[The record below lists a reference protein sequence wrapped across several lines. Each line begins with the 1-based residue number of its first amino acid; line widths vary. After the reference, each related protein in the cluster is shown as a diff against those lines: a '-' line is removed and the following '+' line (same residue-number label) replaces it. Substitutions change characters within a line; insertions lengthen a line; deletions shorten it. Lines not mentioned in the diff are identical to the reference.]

1 MYQYEVRPR
10 PGRGCAGQP
19 ANCQQRS
26 SIIRN
31 YSIQI
36 SSLLTAFHRSGKAA
50 WRIACVLMTGCL
62 AAVLSACGGVTFN
75 PASSQGGS
83 QPAAALT
90 LISCGVQS
98 LTGAQNRTCSVYL
111 SAAATTSTPV
121 ALSSSDAA
129 LKLPAS
135 VVVETG
141 AKSAD
146 FTAVTEAV
154 AKSVRVTIAG
164 KADGVTETD
173 VITVNPA
180 FAPDPISAPT
190 LKEFSCVKQSLTG
203 PATIEC
209 SILLNSA
216 ATHETVVNLSSSS
229 DVLRTPK
236 SVSVA
241 PGKIS
246 VSFSVTASE
255 VNTTQ
260 KVTLSAAADTVS
272 RTQTILI
279 YPAAT
284 SSPVATLSRL
294 SCSMETLVGP
304 ATTSCSV
311 YLSQAMKSKKSVTLT
326 SSSGAL
332 RTPTT
337 VSIPAGTMSASF
349 TVTASAVKTA
359 QKVTLTAYASGV
371 KQTATITLSPKIVA
385 TLSSLSCGTQ
395 SLSGTQTKACT
406 VSLSAP
412 AMSQTPVTL
421 SSSNSALK
429 VPSSV
434 TVATGSSSAAFNIR
448 ATAVKATTIVT
459 LTAASGGVKKTE
471 TFTLS
476 PTNSTPGAAAKLNGL
491 SCGTQSL
498 TGAQTKAC
506 TVSLSAAAP
515 GSMLVI
521 LSSSSGALH
530 TPASVTVASGQ
541 TTAAFNI
548 TTSAVSTSQK
558 ATLTATADG
567 VAQAIVITLYPAQA
581 ATPTLNK
588 ISCGTQTLIG
598 PTTEPCSVFL
608 SSAAL
613 SPTVVLLSSNKTAL
627 QVPASVTI
635 AAGSTSAGFSAKALV
650 VTKAVTA
657 TVTATSNGV
666 SLTDVFQLTTSS
678 TQSSTTQHAIQLNW
692 DPPSSASDTITG
704 YNVYRTT
711 GSGSD
716 YSVLSSVDTQT
727 SFTDSTVQSG
737 TTYQYVVKS
746 VDANGVESVPSSPVS
761 VTVP

>member
-1 MYQYEVRPR
+1 MYQCEVRPR
-10 PGRGCAGQP
+10 PAHGCAGQP
-19 ANCQQRS
+19 ANCQQSS

-36 SSLLTAFHRSGKAA
+36 FSLLTAFHPFGKVA

-62 AAVLSACGGVTFN
+62 AALLSACGGVTFN
-75 PASSQGGS
+75 PASSQGGT
-83 QPAAALT
+83 PAAALT
-90 LISCGVQS
+90 MISCGVQT
-98 LTGAQNRTCSVYL
+98 LTGAQARTCSVYL

-129 LKLPAS
+129 LKLPAA

-141 AKSAD
+141 TKSAD
-146 FTAVTEAV
+146 FTAVTDAV
-154 AKSVRVTIAG
+154 TKPVRVTITG

-173 VITVNPA
+173 VITLNPA
-180 FAPDPISAPT
+180 FGPDPISAPT
-190 LKEFSCVKQSLTG
+190 IKDFSCAKQSLTG
-203 PATIEC
+203 PATVAC

-216 ATHETVVNLSSSS
+216 ATHETVVSLLSSSS
-229 DVLRTPK
+229 VLRTPK

-241 PGKIS
+241 PGKTS
-246 VSFSVTASE
+246 VSFNVTASE

-260 KVTLSAAADTVS
+260 KVTLSATADTVS
-272 RTQTILI
+272 RIQTILI
-279 YPAAT
+279 YPAA
-284 SSPVATLSRL
+284 SSSHVATLTKL
-294 SCSMETLVGP
+294 TCSTETLVGP
-304 ATTSCSV
+304 ATASCSV
-311 YLSQAMKSKKSVTLT
+311 YLSQAMKSKESVTLT
-326 SSSGAL
+326 SSSSAL
-332 RTPTT
+332 RIPAT
-337 VSIPAGTMSASF
+337 VSIAAGTTSASF

-359 QKVTLTAYASGV
+359 QTVTMTAYASGV
-371 KQTATITLSPKIVA
+371 KQTATITLSPKLVA

-395 SLSGTQTKACT
+395 SLSGGQTKACT

-412 AMSQTPVTL
+412 ATSNTLVTL
-421 SSSNSALK
+421 SSSSSALK

-434 TVATGSSSAAFNIR
+434 TVAPGAISAPFNIT
-448 ATAVKATTIVT
+448 ATVVKATKMVT
-459 LTAASGGVKKTE
+459 LTAVSGGVKKTE
-471 TFTLS
+471 VLTLTPAS
-476 PTNSTPGAAAKLNGL
+476 SIPGAAAKLNGL

-506 TVSLSAAAP
+506 TVSLSAAATNP
-515 GSMLVI
+515 MLVT
-521 LSSSSGALH
+521 LSSSSSALH
-530 TPASVTVASGQ
+530 TPASVTVATGGM
-541 TTAAFNI
+541 TAAFNI

-558 ATLTATADG
+558 VTLTATAEG
-567 VAQAIVITLYPAQA
+567 VAQANVITLYPAQA
-581 ATPTLNK
+581 ATPALNK

-613 SPTVVLLSSNKTAL
+613 SPTVVFLSSNKTAL

-635 AAGSTSAGFSAKALV
+635 ATGSTSAGFSAKASV
-650 VTKAVTA
+650 VTAAVTA

-678 TQSSTTQHAIQLNW
+678 SQSSTTQHAIQLNW
-692 DPPSSASDTITG
+692 DAPSSASDPITG

-711 GSGSD
+711 GSGSN
-716 YSVLSSVDTQT
+716 YSILTSVDAQT
-727 SFTDSTVQSG
+727 TFTDSTVQSG